1 MHSDTPAD
9 RHTPRD
15 GLWHAHLGWLVR
27 YCRPHGKLDPEPCNV
42 LQPCSCAMSACSLD
56 VIISRRQLTCIFLQF
71 DEQLAGTRV
80 DSRGNMKDALSAPWF
95 YKCGPA
101 AAVHHCR
108 IR

>member
-27 YCRPHGKLDPEPCNV
+27 CCRPHGNLCNV

-56 VIISRRQLTCIFLQF
+56 VIIS
-71 DEQLAGTRV
+71 
-80 DSRGNMKDALSAPWF
+80 
-95 YKCGPA
+95 
-101 AAVHHCR
+101 
-108 IR
+108 